1 MPGFITHYI
10 FAKDCFDKLDNND
23 LKTILSKNFNIYLLG
38 SCGPNFF
45 EYSNNITNIF
55 SKDLAN
61 ISNLIH
67 NKNINLFFEEMINYS
82 INNPYLK
89 YIFSE
94 DNFTDI
100 SISYFCGFLSHYILD
115 RSIHPYIFYLQSY
128 LKKQYKLKSNNS
140 LHKSIETHIDSLL
153 LYKLKKSTPNIF
165 IKNININLSNNEIFI
180 LCDMYNFLLRYV
192 FDKSI
197 SYNDIHKSLCT
208 FKKTQIRLIYYNN
221 IYSKLYLF
229 IKNLLCKTSYIENR
243 IYSKHTQCVNDLL
256 NEKKS
261 IWTDPFSKEKQ
272 NKSLLNMYYD
282 SLILYQ
288 EIVNIFYQYIHN
300 NKKMMDIINKIENK
314 SYVTNQDFST
324 SSKINL

>member
-1 MPGFITHYI
+1 MPGCITHYI
-10 FAKDCFDKLDNND
+10 FAKDCFDNLDNND

-45 EYSNNITNIF
+45 EYSNNIPNIL
-55 SKDLAN
+55 SKNLSN

-82 INNPYLK
+82 VKNPYMK
-89 YIFSE
+89 YIFNQ

-100 SISYFCGFLSHYILD
+100 CISYFCGFISHYILD
-115 RSIHPYIFYLQSY
+115 KSIHPYIFYLQLN
-128 LKKQYKLKSNNS
+128 LKNQYKLKSNNS

-153 LYKLKKSTPNIF
+153 LYKLKDSTPNDF
-165 IKNININLSNNEIFI
+165 IKNINISLSNNEILI
-180 LCDMYNFLLRYV
+180 LCDMYIFLLKSV
-192 FDKSI
+192 FNKNV
-197 SYNDIHKSLCT
+197 SYNDINKSLST
-208 FKKTQIRLIYYNN
+208 FKQTQIRLIYSNS

-229 IKNLLCKTSYIENR
+229 IKNLLSKTGYIENKT
-243 IYSKHTQCVNDLL
+243 YSKHTYCVNDLL

-261 IWTDPFSKEKQ
+261 TWIDPFSKEIH
-272 NKSLLNMYYD
+272 NE
-282 SLILYQ
+282 SLINIYNNSKLLYQ

-314 SYVTNQDFST
+314 SYITNQNFST
-324 SSKINL
+324 SYEINL

>member
-1 MPGFITHYI
+1 
-10 FAKDCFDKLDNND
+10 
-23 LKTILSKNFNIYLLG
+23 
-38 SCGPNFF
+38 
-45 EYSNNITNIF
+45 
-55 SKDLAN
+55 
-61 ISNLIH
+61 
-67 NKNINLFFEEMINYS
+67 MINYS